1 MLSKKG
7 FTLVKLLVTMV
18 ILGIITAILGIIT
31 AMSFPVLKTLSE
43 NINEKKLKIVMLV
56 EVEQPYGVEE
66 RLS

>member
-7 FTLVKLLVTMV
+7 FTLVELLVTMV
-18 ILGIITAILGIIT
+18 ILGIIT

-56 EVEQPYGVEE
+56 KVELPYGVEE